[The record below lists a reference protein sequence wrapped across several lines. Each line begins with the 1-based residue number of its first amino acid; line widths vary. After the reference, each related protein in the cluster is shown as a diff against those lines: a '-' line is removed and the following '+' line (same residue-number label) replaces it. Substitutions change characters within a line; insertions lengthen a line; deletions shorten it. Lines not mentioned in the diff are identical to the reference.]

1 MIDDGVPELHHP
13 TKEEGAKTK
22 QANWPLVLMRSAGP
36 PLVAAAVLA
45 LSTPSWS
52 QWAAHA
58 FFLVLLVPVAILTV
72 DRVFGGRAVLALGA
86 VIIALTG
93 WLAVGP
99 TPTTQVGRISG
110 SVAWVSDSALTQHS
124 WRLPLWSPAWKA
136 AWERTGLAVVRVC
149 LDVPDTAQAAGVR
162 VMLNGAEL
170 PALVREREGCAGGTW
185 FRTPVTRGQLET
197 LPTTTVEFR
206 PEAANLLAGKML
218 WGYSHRPTAGP
229 KASRYFDGE
238 RWHDVDL
245 APAEAGIQSGR
256 YIVELW
262 LFDRYDRVVM
272 TWY

>member
-1 MIDDGVPELHHP
+1 MNNNALKLHHP
-13 TKEEGAKTK
+13 TMDENVQTK
-22 QANWPLVLMRSAGP
+22 QVIWPLALMRSAGP
-36 PLVAAAVLA
+36 PLLAAVVLA

-72 DRVFGGRAVLALGA
+72 DRVFGGRAALILGA
-86 VIIALTG
+86 AVVALTA

-99 TPTTQVGRISG
+99 VPTTLISPLG
-110 SVAWVSDSALTQHS
+110 KSAAWVSDSALVQHR
-124 WRLPLWSPAWKA
+124 WRLPLQSSAWKA
-136 AWERTGLAVVRVC
+136 VWERTGFAVVRVC
-149 LDVPDTAQAAGVR
+149 LDVPDTVQAAGVR

-170 PALVREREGCAGGTW
+170 PALERERERCAGGPW

-197 LPTTTVEFR
+197 LPTTTVEFQ
-206 PEAANLLAGKML
+206 PEAANLLAGKMV
-218 WGYSHRPTAGP
+218 WGYSHRPTAGTN
-229 KASRYFDGE
+229 ASRYFDGE
-238 RWHDVDL
+238 RWHEADL
-245 APAEAGIQSGR
+245 APAAAGIQSGR